1 VAPSNPIYLQ
11 LPFRESDAYLEQL
24 RDMDGLTPKE
34 KYEGLA
40 IRDIREA
47 AKILR
52 PLYDMGS
59 NGYISIEVD
68 PRLSND
74 REATGAEAKRLFNA
88 IGEPKCYDKDSW
100 PGGWIWGLWYELIEL
115 WRISVNGH
123 TRISPGNRQKTS
135 FYQLIDEE
143 GISKL

>member
-1 VAPSNPIYLQ
+1 
-11 LPFRESDAYLEQL
+11 
-24 RDMDGLTPKE
+24 MDGLTPKE

-74 REATGAEAKRLFNA
+74 REATVQRLRD
-88 IGEPKCYDKDSW
+88 Y
-100 PGGWIWGLWYELIEL
+100 
-115 WRISVNGH
+115 
-123 TRISPGNRQKTS
+123 
-135 FYQLIDEE
+135 
-143 GISKL
+143 